1 MVVEAAGAAVT
12 VVEVTGA
19 AVTVVEVTGAA
30 VNNRRPPFRRRRS
43 RLVMV
48 RLVMV
53 HRRPPFRRRRSRL
66 VMVRLVMVHRRP
78 PFRRR
83 RSRLV
88 MEPAAAQA
96 ATAAAQ
102 QAAARWAGGCN
113 QSQTTDRRGHRSHT
127 RHTRPVVNG
136 AGQKAAAQL
145 LEVREHATQR
155 EQH

>member
-30 VNNRRPPFRRRRS
+30 VNN
-43 RLVMV
+43 
-48 RLVMV
+48 
-53 HRRPPFRRRRSRL
+53 RRPPFRRRRSRL